1 MVSVP
6 RREQVLTYAILFV
19 FTVFAVFPFVSTVL
33 VAFNGPDASVSGL
46 AIPSDWSVQ
55 SFVSAW
61 TNPEAGIGRSLLNT
75 VILAVAVVVPSIFF
89 SILTGYAF
97 GTMRFR
103 GAKILFGLFVL
114 GLVVPYEATI
124 IPLYYQFRELGLI
137 DTYWAM
143 ILPDIGGSMAFGTF
157 WMAAF
162 FRSFPRELLESSQ
175 SDGAS
180 RWQTL
185 WRVVVPTAGSP
196 IFALATILLIWTW
209 NNLLLSIVMITTPD
223 KQMVPAAL
231 NYFVGL
237 QYGSNYQITCAAAI
251 MVALPVMVVYYL
263 LQRRYG
269 ADVLAGSLKG

>member
-1 MVSVP
+1 MNS
-6 RREQVLTYAILFV
+6 RREQTFSYVVLFLFALFAIY
-19 FTVFAVFPFVSTVL
+19 PFISTVL
-33 VAFNGPDASVSGL
+33 VAFNPPDASVSGL
-46 AIPSDWSVQ
+46 AFPHHWSLG
-55 SFVSAW
+55 SFTSAW
-61 TNPEAGIGRSLLNT
+61 HNKDAGIGRSLLHSI
-75 VILAVAVVVPSIFF
+75 ILSVVVVVVSVFL

-103 GAKILFGLFVL
+103 GSSILFALFVL
-114 GLVVPYEATI
+114 GLIVPYEATV
-124 IPLYYQFRELGLI
+124 IPLYYQFRQYNLV

-157 WMAAF
+157 WMTAF
-162 FRSFPRELLESSQ
+162 FRSFPRELLEAAQ
-175 SDGAS
+175 SDGAN

-196 IFALATILLIWTW
+196 IMALGTILFIWTW
-209 NNLLLSIVMITTPD
+209 NNLLLAIVMISKPD
-223 KQMVPAAL
+223 LQMVPAAL

-269 ADVLAGSLKG
+269 ADVLAGAVKG

>member
-1 MVSVP
+1 MVS
-6 RREQVLTYAILFV
+6 RREQAVSYAILFI
-19 FTVFAVFPFVSTVL
+19 FALFAVYPFISTTL
-33 VAFNGPDASVSGL
+33 VAFNPPDATVSGL
-46 AIPSDWSVQ
+46 AIPQRWSLD
-55 SFVSAW
+55 SFTEAW
-61 TNPEAGIGRSLLNT
+61 TDPDAGIGRSLVNSM
-75 VILAVAVVVPSIFF
+75 ILCAAVVVVSVFL

-103 GAKILFGLFVL
+103 GATLLFLLFLV

-124 IPLYYQFRELGLI
+124 IPLYYQFRELQLL

-143 ILPDIGGSMAFGTF
+143 ILPCIGGSMGFGTF
-157 WMAAF
+157 WMTAF
-162 FRSFPRELLESSQ
+162 FKAFPKELLESAA
-175 SDGAS
+175 SDGAN
-180 RWQTL
+180 RWQVL

-196 IFALATILLIWTW
+196 IFALATILFIWTW
-209 NNLLLSIVMITTPD
+209 NNLLLAIVMISKPELR
-223 KQMVPAAL
+223 MVPAAL

-251 MVALPVMVVYYL
+251 IVALPVMIVYYL